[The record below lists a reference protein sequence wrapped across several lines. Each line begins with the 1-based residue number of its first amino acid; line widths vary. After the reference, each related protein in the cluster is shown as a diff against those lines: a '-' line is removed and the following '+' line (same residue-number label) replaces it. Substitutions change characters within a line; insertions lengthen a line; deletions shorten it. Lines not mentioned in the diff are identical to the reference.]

1 MKAVNSRQQLFFKAL
16 AYLAQLAALFPFA
29 VIFEALALETL
40 AAWHFAVIYAVWTGF
55 GLVGWLSGLLLEA
68 LGKRRLPKNF
78 VPIVNFLGKS
88 CIVLPLAAFILVGM
102 RLNVH
107 GGAFVYL
114 LPAAV
119 LSYYGGERSV
129 GKSYSDVFTKAWF
142 ALFVTTALL
151 VTFVLALTKATAV
164 SSAAARLMCLMFGVV
179 VLLSAVLANQTNI
192 DSRTKQRSYGKAVLP
207 AGLRRYNTL
216 LVMLMFTL
224 TLGVFLFSRQL
235 GALIR
240 AVTSAV
246 MKAAMYLMEQISK
259 LFRPV
264 QENAPPIEG
273 DAPIQAPVNETHTA
287 DIVTVLLV
295 MALLIL
301 VIVFRK
307 QIAAAIKSFFAPL
320 FRSRRRVSDVPFADE
335 ITSSAAKQPSARQR
349 RKTERD
355 LARRY
360 ARETV
365 PERKF
370 RLGYAL
376 FLAELNNTPH
386 KPRPSDTTDDHREKG
401 EAAFGGD
408 LTFLAET
415 YNNVRYG
422 DIPPTEEELAAQR
435 ELLIRGK
442 SFRGKR

>member
-16 AYLAQLAALFPFA
+16 ACLAQLAALFPFA
-29 VIFEALALETL
+29 VIYEALALEML
-40 AAWHFAVIYAVWTGF
+40 VVWHFAVIYAVWIGF
-55 GLVGWLSGLLLEA
+55 GLVGWLSGLLLES
-68 LGKRRLPKNF
+68 LGKRRLPKKLIP
-78 VPIVNFLGKS
+78 VVNFLGRS
-88 CIVLPLAAFILVGM
+88 CIVLPLAAFILVGI
-102 RLNVH
+102 RLNIH

-114 LPAAV
+114 LPAAM

-142 ALFVTTALL
+142 ALFVTAALL
-151 VTFVLALTKATAV
+151 VTFILAITKATGV
-164 SSAAARLMCLMFGVV
+164 SSAAAWLMCPAFGVM

-192 DSRTKQRSYGKAVLP
+192 DSRTRQRSYGRAVLP
-207 AGLRRYNTL
+207 AGLRRYNTV
-216 LVMLMFTL
+216 LVMIIFTL

-240 AVTSAV
+240 AMTSAI
-246 MKAAMYLMEQISK
+246 MKAAMYLTEQISK

-264 QENAPPIEG
+264 QEEAPPVESG
-273 DAPIQAPVNETHTA
+273 EPISAPVSETHAA
-287 DIVTVLLV
+287 DIVTVLLIAILV
-295 MALLIL
+295 VL

-307 QIAAAIKSFFAPL
+307 QIAAAIKSLFAPL
-320 FRSRRRVSDVPFADE
+320 FRSRRRESDMPFADE
-335 ITSSAAKQPSARQR
+335 ITSSAAKQLSARQR
-349 RKTERD
+349 RKAERD
-355 LARRY
+355 LARQY

-401 EAAFGGD
+401 KAAFGED
-408 LTFLAET
+408 PAAITET

-422 DIPPTEEELAAQR
+422 DIPPTAEELAAQSDFLGR
-435 ELLIRGK
+435 IK
-442 SFRGKR
+442 

>member
-16 AYLAQLAALFPFA
+16 ACLAQLVALFPFA
-29 VIFEALALETL
+29 VIYEALALETL
-40 AAWHFAVIYAVWTGF
+40 VVWHFAVIYAVWIVF
-55 GLVGWLSGLLLEA
+55 GVAGWLAGLLYEA
-68 LGKRRLPKNF
+68 LGKRRLPKKL
-78 VPIVNFLGKS
+78 VPIVNFL
-88 CIVLPLAAFILVGM
+88 CRACVVLPLAAFVLVGIQ
-102 RLNVH
+102 LNIH

-142 ALFVTTALL
+142 ALFVTAALL
-151 VTFVLALTKATAV
+151 VTVILAITKATEV
-164 SSAAARLMCLMFGVV
+164 SSAAAWLMCPAFGVV

-192 DSRTKQRSYGKAVLP
+192 DSRTRQRSYGKAVLP
-207 AGLRRYNTL
+207 AGLRRYNTV
-216 LVMLMFTL
+216 LVMVIFAL

-240 AVTSAV
+240 AVISAV
-246 MKAAMYLMEQISK
+246 MKAVVYLMEQMSK

-264 QENAPPIEG
+264 QDEAPPVEG
-273 DAPIQAPVNETHTA
+273 GEPIFNPVSETHAA
-287 DIVTVLLV
+287 DIVT
-295 MALLIL
+295 ALLIVALVAL

-307 QIAAAIKSFFAPL
+307 QIAAAIKGFFAPL
-320 FRSRRRVSDVPFADE
+320 FRSRRRESDMPFADE
-335 ITSSAAKQPSARQR
+335 ITSSTAKQASARER
-349 RKTERD
+349 RKAERD

-360 ARETV
+360 SRETV

-386 KPRPSDTTDDHREKG
+386 KPCPSDTTDDHREKG
-401 EAAFGGD
+401 EAAFGED
-408 LTFLAET
+408 PAAITET

-422 DIPPTEEELAAQR
+422 DIPPTAEELAVQSDFLGR
-435 ELLIRGK
+435 IK
-442 SFRGKR
+442 